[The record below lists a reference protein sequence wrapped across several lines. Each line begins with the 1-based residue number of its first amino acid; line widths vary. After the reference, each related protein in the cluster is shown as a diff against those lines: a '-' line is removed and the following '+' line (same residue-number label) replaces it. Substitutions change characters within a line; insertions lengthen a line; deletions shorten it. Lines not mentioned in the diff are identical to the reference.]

1 MARSPCRREIQRRKT
16 YVKEASK
23 RHIYKFRE
31 PRIVGGHLEI
41 GERPRAHSEPPE
53 GESISVL

>member
-1 MARSPCRREIQRRKT
+1 M
-16 YVKEASK
+16 KEASK